1 MSHLYSSRFP
11 PPGID
16 EHSRRWTR
24 KPQMP
29 IEPAPMIPAPDPE
42 PHYQAFKRQRA
53 EANLARLKE
62 LEDDAIYQK
71 ELAEVE
77 RERNRLHRIDLGTCG
92 RRRGA
97 KDSKPVASIQ
107 GGKDGHASHPSQ
119 SGDPTPSHGVPMG
132 FDGQRSPTVF
142 RQSSDFVH

>member
-1 MSHLYSSRFP
+1 MSHHLYSTRHQPGGLDDHSKNWVRREQP
-11 PPGID
+11 PLASGSWLPGED
-16 EHSRRWTR
+16 A
-24 KPQMP
+24 
-29 IEPAPMIPAPDPE
+29 EPYETI
-42 PHYQAFKRQRA
+42 KA
-53 EANLARLKE
+53 ERERVRLAQLKE
-62 LEDDAIYQK
+62 LEDDRIYQK

-77 RERNRLHRIDLGTCG
+77 RERNRLLRIDLGTCG